1 MKNSLMRA
9 MKNSISEVLEKMFYL
24 SIEIDEDTDSYQID
38 ENVDYHSSKLSFK
51 GPFSGTFHSTCPEN
65 LLKIMT
71 VNFLGVDDTEVT
83 QTHMIEVVKEMGNI
97 IVGNIFSNYDAN
109 IEFQLGIPE
118 IVTEKISFADEN
130 DENNIN
136 LIVEALESF
145 LGFKIEI
152 E

>member
-24 SIEIDEDTDSYQID
+24 SIEIEDEQKSYEID
-38 ENVDYHSSKLSFK
+38 ENEGYYTSKLSFK
-51 GPFSGTFHSTCPEN
+51 GPFSGTLYTRCPEN

-71 VNFLGVDDTEVT
+71 VNFLGVDEKEVT
-83 QTHMIEVVKEMGNI
+83 NTHMLEVVKEMANI
-97 IVGNIFSNYDAN
+97 TTGNIFSKYDESS
-109 IEFQLGIPE
+109 EFQLGIPE
-118 IVTEKISFADEN
+118 ISTDEITFTDEN
-130 DENNIN
+130 SEKNIN
-136 LIVEALESF
+136 LIVETDGTF